1 MASPKSFLG
10 NLFKRRC
17 SVDNLCPICEKE
29 VETTEHLFFLCP
41 WAKMVWFG
49 CNIKPLGDLGGNG
62 SVIKWVADMM
72 ENLTVKEV
80 INLMGRV
87 ALIAWNIWKSRNDF
101 VFNKTKVNPQH
112 TITSFLHAEMEFLKA
127 FEIPKVQMD
136 NPPNQEDLSTWRAP
150 DKGRFKANCDAA
162 IPASGLRSIAA
173 VVLRNWKGKIV
184 DGLAKSVH
192 VRTSLGGELHA
203 IRAACEMLIS
213 LDLKE
218 VEVESDSQ
226 QAIHLSVSE
235 LVPPWDVKTLVM
247 DIRHF
252 AKEGNLLF
260 KWVRRVAN
268 RMAHKVAF
276 LASRN
281 SLPCN

>member
-1 MASPKSFLG
+1 
-10 NLFKRRC
+10 
-17 SVDNLCPICEKE
+17 
-29 VETTEHLFFLCP
+29 
-41 WAKMVWFG
+41 MVWFG

-62 SVIKWVADMM
+62 SVITWVADMM

-136 NPPNQEDLSTWRAP
+136 NPANQEDLSTWRAP

-173 VVLRNWKGKIV
+173 VVLRNWKRKIV

-213 LDLKE
+213 LGLKE
-218 VEVESDSQ
+218 VEAESDSQ

-235 LVPPWDVKTLVM
+235 LVPPWDVRALVI

-260 KWVRRVAN
+260 KWVRRAAN
-268 RMAHKVAF
+268 RVAHKVAF

-281 SLPCN
+281 SLPCNWIVNPPISLVPVLEKDVNESP